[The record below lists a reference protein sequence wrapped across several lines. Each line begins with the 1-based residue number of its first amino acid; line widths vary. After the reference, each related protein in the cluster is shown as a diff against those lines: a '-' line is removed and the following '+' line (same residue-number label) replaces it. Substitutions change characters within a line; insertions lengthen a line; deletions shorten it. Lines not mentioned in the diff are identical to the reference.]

1 MGAYLAVPQAC
12 GRLAVV
18 AMGGAG
24 ELEAAGV
31 VAASTRGGSF
41 GSVLDMRSLRHA
53 TERSAMRCDEIRLCH
68 NYSTGQVIPREAARW
83 KHCRGLC
90 ATKKKMKIVIIVMMM
105 MMMKMRVGIKRGGL
119 FEQDGA
125 GGDIYVQEMS
135 QQILYCGKL

>member
-31 VAASTRGGSF
+31 VAGSTRGGSF

-53 TERSAMRCDEIRLCH
+53 TERSTMRCDEIRLRQDIFNRSGH
-68 NYSTGQVIPREAARW
+68 TARSRQMEALPRSLR
-83 KHCRGLC
+83 
-90 ATKKKMKIVIIVMMM
+90 
-105 MMMKMRVGIKRGGL
+105 
-119 FEQDGA
+119 D
-125 GGDIYVQEMS
+125 
-135 QQILYCGKL
+135 